1 MTAECESTAPPPLRR
16 PEVRCDPA
24 FILVPNILAEGSRTL
39 HPRNIAEQAP
49 DFSQKNRG
57 QPKVPPCQH

>member
-1 MTAECESTAPPPLRR
+1 MTVQRESTALPPLRR
-16 PEVRCDPA
+16 PEVRCRPA
-24 FILVPNILAEGSRTL
+24 FMLATNILAEGSRTL